1 MFSLES
7 VEVNSPGIDSVAA
20 QETKS
25 HLQVDFR
32 TRLPGVGSMDGAYA
46 KTVRGTKSSAAIPSI
61 GGVLCSL

>member
-7 VEVNSPGIDSVAA
+7 LEVNSPGIDSAAA
-20 QETKS
+20 QETKR
-25 HLQVDFR
+25 HQQVDFR

-46 KTVRGTKSSAAIPSI
+46 KTVVGTKSNAAIPSI